1 MKKHIIENNR
11 ALKALVITA
20 SVMFGYVLFWALVL
34 KLGREDMLVRNHTNL
49 SQLTLTE
56 RLMWDLIP
64 FNYRGDDYNIK
75 LQMLTTLLNCFVF
88 APFGVA
94 FSYLLGKKGGKGVVL
109 GAMLNFGVVFAIE
122 SIQLFTMFGNFAT
135 EDFITNMAGYFI
147 GVALYYVLFKRFSNK
162 QNVVFFC
169 IINVIVAAIF
179 VYSAISTIGALDV
192 IVELLSKNNYA
203 F

>member
-11 ALKALVITA
+11 ALKALVIAAT
-20 SVMFGYVLFWALVL
+20 VMFGYILFWALVL

-75 LQMLTTLLNCFVF
+75 QQMLTTLLNCFVF

-94 FSYLLGKKGGKGVVL
+94 FSYLLGKKGFWGVLIGAVANL
-109 GAMLNFGVVFAIE
+109 GIIFAIE
-122 SIQLFTMFGNFAT
+122 LMQLITLFGNFAT
-135 EDFITNMAGYFI
+135 EDFITNMVGYFI

-169 IINVIVAAIF
+169 IINVIVAAVF

-192 IVELLSKNNYA
+192 IVELLSKNT
-203 F
+203 